1 MKNFALECWDEGRV
15 TVNRAFA
22 DSLRAHNLTT
32 FDAIMNYTGGSIA
45 KNVLRERTTTRIDLP
60 ETSGPKQAFFLKRH
74 GPSPLKEFI
83 KPWLRL
89 TRPILGARNEW
100 NAILAFHEIGIPTMI
115 PVAIG
120 ESGRD
125 SFLLTESIEGCRKLS
140 HWVEDNAWT
149 YKPGSG
155 RQRNTL
161 LRRIALT
168 ARQMHKAGMHHQD
181 FYLTHLMVPADDP
194 ERELFVID
202 LGRVRRHRRLGKR
215 WIVKDLAQLNFST
228 PHLSRDDRLRFLETY
243 LARPLCESDQPFV
256 DRIER
261 KTASIARHSQK
272 NGL

>member
-74 GPSPLKEFI
+74 GPSPLKEYI

-149 YKPGSG
+149 YK
-155 RQRNTL
+155 
-161 LRRIALT
+161 
-168 ARQMHKAGMHHQD
+168 
-181 FYLTHLMVPADDP
+181 
-194 ERELFVID
+194 
-202 LGRVRRHRRLGKR
+202 
-215 WIVKDLAQLNFST
+215 
-228 PHLSRDDRLRFLETY
+228 
-243 LARPLCESDQPFV
+243 
-256 DRIER
+256 
-261 KTASIARHSQK
+261 
-272 NGL
+272 